1 MNQVRKVV
9 NDAQKTFPQNIKI
22 SFSQDSSKYIND
34 MLGSLQNNVIAAIIL
49 VLIICSAVSGEC
61 DRGWEKQ
68 NINFSDWDS
77 CMRQGYV
84 ESLGVMDLMGAD
96 YINKNKTYIKFY
108 CKKIKKNEID
118 L

>member
-1 MNQVRKVV
+1 MK
-9 NDAQKTFPQNIKI
+9 
-22 SFSQDSSKYIND
+22 
-34 MLGSLQNNVIAAIIL
+34 IIL